1 MPASDRQYRRLHQ
14 SPAIPYAWAREAARR
29 LDLGRVDRDSMSR
42 LPVGLIKDGGP
53 GKMANQEHIP
63 DALWSFS
70 AEKADL
76 VMLAFEFQRQRQ
88 WYFAMRLALYLFV
101 HIVSLCESRTLTR
114 TLGIP
119 VFVMAVT
126 YTGERPWPLS
136 DGNDLWSGAARQHMS
151 MPIFPMLYYDVR
163 HCDPQD
169 LPDTAE
175 LRIMMEGERRLREP
189 YEHVDELARAV
200 LALEN
205 PESRDVLARF
215 LAEFGEHWPRYM
227 AGEGGQ
233 RVLVDVKWDQ
243 VQTAEDFDMA
253 ANLYSEVYTGLR
265 DRALAEGIQQG
276 VQQAI
281 LKILGT
287 VLEQDQ
293 LANLE
298 TAWQQS
304 DWYPDLDHVL
314 AVRDGMEPWTSLLPK
329 KSSSAPDDG
338 RRDD

>member
-1 MPASDRQYRRLHQ
+1 
-14 SPAIPYAWAREAARR
+14 
-29 LDLGRVDRDSMSR
+29 
-42 LPVGLIKDGGP
+42 
-53 GKMANQEHIP
+53 
-63 DALWSFS
+63 
-70 AEKADL
+70 
-76 VMLAFEFQRQRQ
+76 
-88 WYFAMRLALYLFV
+88 
-101 HIVSLCESRTLTR
+101 
-114 TLGIP
+114 
-119 VFVMAVT
+119 
-126 YTGERPWPLS
+126 
-136 DGNDLWSGAARQHMS
+136 
-151 MPIFPMLYYDVR
+151 MLYYGVR

-189 YEHVDELARAV
+189 YEHVDGLARAV

-205 PESRDVLARF
+205 PERRDVLARF

-227 AGEGGQ
+227 AGEGGR

-265 DRALAEGIQQG
+265 DRALAEGIQQS

-293 LANLE
+293 LVNLE

-304 DWYPDLDHVL
+304 DWYPDLDDVL

-329 KSSSAPDDG
+329 KSSFAPDDG